1 MLLIVHS
8 YVSIEI
14 DCPLRFGLNFFRI
27 LDLKKK
33 KSGMTPI
40 LGMAVP
46 Q

>member
-14 DCPLRFGLNFFRI
+14 DCPLRFGLSFFKT
-27 LDLKKK
+27 LDLKKI
-33 KSGMTPI
+33 KSGMTSV